1 MGLSN
6 MLQQKMRAIPRY
18 IETGE
23 YARVLMDANDD
34 IRVAY
39 SNIPCVSIRAS

>member
-34 IRVAY
+34 IHVAC
-39 SNIPCVSIRAS
+39 SNTLCVSIRAS